1 MFTILVANGD
11 SSKAP
16 PSFPQGVQL
25 ATAKAN
31 PEALAAQIE
40 EVNPELLVISFA
52 FNALPLTRF
61 LSSKF
66 TSLKIF
72 LTEAPSCRDLIEALK
87 AGACG
92 ITLKGAT
99 EEELKLAVSA
109 TLKECLLIGPSGEV
123 KFIVYPQP
131 NKIKR
136 FERWLDWLAQN
147 VINSW
152 RSSPCPSS
160 PEAFFD
166 AVGIGESLDLLDSLG
181 KGVKLSFKEELKRI
195 IDNFDASPSEF
206 IDTLEKAENILN
218 SWLYNVA
225 SEESCLARIKNNA
238 LLCQR
243 ETKLKMREFLKSLD
257 GGTLAC
263 RNWLEQAQTG
273 LRRVVQK
280 VEQARVRE
288 SEKEKSATRAYRQLV
303 EQVKV
308 SDSKL
313 DFESAKRALLIS
325 YQSILS
331 KNINDV
337 GLVIIKQI
345 SQELESYRQVVGE
358 SDRLLYDIQNSLF
371 ERSAAPNPMFA
382 ALWQDYCLENLN
394 ALQVLQKIEQWI
406 GGVSIK
412 HWGEQKI
419 NRGALREKMLEVL
432 RPQALKLYLEC
443 HQEILL

>member
-1 MFTILVANGD
+1 MPNILVADGD

-16 PSFPQGVQL
+16 PSLAQGVQI
-25 ATAKAN
+25 ATGKAS
-31 PEALAAQIE
+31 PEALAAQVE
-40 EVNPELLVISFA
+40 ELNPELLIISFT
-52 FNALPLTRF
+52 FDALSLTRF

-66 TSLKIF
+66 ISLKIF
-72 LTEAPSCRDLIEALK
+72 LSEAPSYRDLIEGLK

-92 ITLKGAT
+92 TALKGAT
-99 EEELKLAVSA
+99 TEELKLAIGA

-123 KFIVYPQP
+123 KFIVFPQP
-131 NKIKR
+131 HKIKR
-136 FERWLDWLAQN
+136 FDRWLDWLAQN

-206 IDTLEKAENILN
+206 IDTLEKAETILN

-243 ETKLKMREFLKSLD
+243 QTKLKTREFMKSMD

-263 RNWLEQAQTG
+263 RNWLEQAQKG
-273 LRRVVQK
+273 LQGVAQNVK
-280 VEQARVRE
+280 QARVSE
-288 SEKEKSATRAYRQLV
+288 SEKEKSAIRAYRQLI
-303 EQVKV
+303 EQIKV
-308 SDSKL
+308 SGGKT

-331 KNINDV
+331 KEINGV
-337 GLVIIKQI
+337 GLMIINQL
-345 SQELESYRQVVGE
+345 SQELESNQKAVLE
-358 SDRLLYDIQNSLF
+358 SDCLLYDIQASLF

-394 ALQVLQKIEQWI
+394 ALQVLQEIEQW
-406 GGVSIK
+406 GGVTIR

-419 NRGALREKMLEVL
+419 NRGALREKILEVL
-432 RPQALKLYLEC
+432 RPQALKLYLKC
-443 HQEILL
+443 HQEVLL